1 MQSIQ
6 STKSTFFYFFLAICI
21 CFIACKDD
29 DPVDPDPIPDPDPI
43 EDTLDVVEDTIN
55 VVWDI
60 EVGPNAEDDA
70 QTAMILMDDFDPLK
84 FAAGVFDITGTLSMI
99 DKQNVVIIG
108 AGMNETILEFSN
120 QATGTGAE
128 GIKIDNVENAI
139 IANLSVKNTVGD
151 GIKVKDSKHFTF
163 YQVNVEWDAE
173 VSPDNGAYGLYPV
186 LCEHV
191 LIDGCRAKG
200 AADAGLYIGQCTNA
214 IVKNSIAEYNVAGIE
229 IENTIN
235 AEVFN
240 CTANN
245 NTGGIL
251 VFDLPGLTQYG
262 SHCRVYDNV
271 VTDNSTQNVATGG
284 TVAAIPP
291 GTGIMMLSAHNVEI
305 FDNEVVENNVM
316 GVGIINYLVLE
327 LFGLPSSGDDE
338 LFDPYPRGIYVHNNS
353 FSSSD
358 AYPPIS
364 NDIGNILTD
373 QFPNGALPDLLIDGY
388 VPSEGPLVGD
398 ERICFDSNGTADFTN
413 VDASSFFAN
422 PVTDISVYECMHT
435 PLAAVTVI
443 APTLE

>member
-1 MQSIQ
+1 MNKILN
-6 STKSTFFYFFLAICI
+6 STLIILLGLSLG
-21 CFIACKDD
+21 FIACKDD
-29 DPVDPDPIPDPDPI
+29 DPIDPDPIPDPDP
-43 EDTLDVVEDTIN
+43 VVVVDTIN
-55 VVWDI
+55 VVWEI
-60 EVGPNAEDDA
+60 NPGPDAEDDA
-70 QTAMILMDDFDPLK
+70 QTAMILMDDNDTLK
-84 FAAGVFDITGTLSMI
+84 FSAGTFDITGTLSMI

-163 YQVNVEWDAE
+163 YQINVEWDAE
-173 VSPDNGAYGLYPV
+173 LSEDNGAYGIYPV

-191 LIDGCRAKG
+191 LVDGCRAKG

-271 VTDNSTQNVATGG
+271 VSNNSSRNFATGG
-284 TVAAIPP
+284 TVASVPP
-291 GTGIMMLSAHNVEI
+291 GTGIMLLSAHNVEI
-305 FDNEVVENNVM
+305 FNNELIENNVM

-338 LFDPYPRGIYVHNNS
+338 LFDPYPRGIFVHSNS
-353 FSSSD
+353 FTSSD
-358 AYPPIS
+358 TYPEDL
-364 NDIGNILTD
+364 NDIGTILAD
-373 QFPNGALPDLLIDGY
+373 QFPDGALPDLLIDGY
-388 VPSEGPLVGD
+388 VPPEGPLSGT
-398 ERICFDSNGTADFTN
+398 ERICFDNNGTADFTN
-413 VDASSFFAN
+413 ADAAGFFAN
-422 PVTDISVYECMHT
+422 PVTDIAAYECTHT
-435 PLAAVTVI
+435 PLSAVTVI
-443 APTLE
+443 APTL